1 MDLKKQDQS
10 EDIVSNANGEFEI
23 YGLDQGTY
31 YLKETKAPA
40 GYQLLQKPIELTI
53 SPKFVENRNNYRS
66 NGDGLLKLEA
76 SSFNTPLNVSQSD
89 AIIGLKVIN
98 KTGTKLPVT
107 GSFGTVL
114 CVVTGA
120 GIMVYVCKKKREE

>member
-1 MDLKKQDQS
+1 M
-10 EDIVSNANGEFEI
+10 
-23 YGLDQGTY
+23 
-31 YLKETKAPA
+31 
-40 GYQLLQKPIELTI
+40 
-53 SPKFVENRNNYRS
+53 
-66 NGDGLLKLEA
+66 LKLEA

-107 GSFGTVL
+107 GSIGTIL